1 MDFMTT
7 KEAVKKWNISERR
20 IRQLLQD
27 GRIEG
32 AVKNGNSWNIPV
44 DAVKPVDKRVIKA
57 ETINFIIDLDESYF
71 DEVDKLK
78 KELDSKRPIP
88 KETLRSLEESI
99 NLEWTYNSNGIEGN
113 TLSLHETQV
122 VLEGITVGGKS
133 IKEHLEA
140 INHEKAILYL
150 NELVKEDNPI
160 TEWNIKGIHQLV
172 LKDIDDENAGR
183 YRRENVTIKGATHI
197 PPDYLKVPEL
207 MEKLVL
213 NYENWNDF
221 HPIIQAALLHGE
233 LVKIHPF
240 IDGNGRTSRLLMNLD
255 LMNHGFNPVIIKKGD
270 RLEYYETLDKAHTTS
285 DYTDFIKLI
294 TKLEIEILKKMEVF
308 TKEVF
313 EYYNGIINTISSK
326 YMNLEITNYDCNI
339 NMNKNIFGYC
349 KPNTITINLSKL
361 IRFFM
366 CSYDILYDYNSKLRY
381 INIIKI
387 NILYIIIH
395 ELYHSDQIIDVNK
408 YTIDNEYKNY
418 IENQCNLFTYN

>member
-1 MDFMTT
+1 MEFMTT

-32 AVKNGNSWNIPV
+32 ALKNGNSWNIPI
-44 DAVKPVDKRVIKA
+44 DAIKPVDKRVIKA
-57 ETINFIIDLDESYF
+57 YNLDFIIDLEDNYF
-71 DEVDKLK
+71 NEMDKLK
-78 KELDSKRPIP
+78 RELDSKRPVP
-88 KETLRSLEESI
+88 KETLRSLEDSI

-113 TLSLHETQV
+113 TLTLRETQV

-150 NELVKEDNPI
+150 KDLVKEDNPI

-183 YRRENVTIKGATHI
+183 YRRENVTIKGAIHI

-213 NYENWNDF
+213 NYKNWNNF

-240 IDGNGRTSRLLMNLD
+240 VDGNGRTSRLLMNLD

-294 TKLEIEILKKMEVF
+294 TKLEIEILKK
-308 TKEVF
+308 
-313 EYYNGIINTISSK
+313 Y
-326 YMNLEITNYDCNI
+326 LE
-339 NMNKNIFGYC
+339 
-349 KPNTITINLSKL
+349 LL
-361 IRFFM
+361 
-366 CSYDILYDYNSKLRY
+366 
-381 INIIKI
+381 
-387 NILYIIIH
+387 
-395 ELYHSDQIIDVNK
+395 
-408 YTIDNEYKNY
+408 
-418 IENQCNLFTYN
+418 

>member
-1 MDFMTT
+1 MTT
-7 KEAVKKWNISERR
+7 KDAVKKWNISERR

-44 DAVKPVDKRVIKA
+44 DAIKPVDKRVIKPDST
-57 ETINFIIDLDESYF
+57 EFIIDLEDNYF
-71 DEVDKLK
+71 NEVDQLK
-78 KELDSKRPIP
+78 RELDNKRPIP

-113 TLSLHETQV
+113 TLTLRETQV

-150 NELVKEDNPI
+150 NDLVKEDNPI

-172 LKDIDDENAGR
+172 LKNINDVNAGR

-240 IDGNGRTSRLLMNLD
+240 VDGNGRTSRLLMNLD
-255 LMNHGFNPVIIKKGD
+255 LMNHGYNPVIIKKED
-270 RLEYYETLDKAHTTS
+270 RLEYYEALDKAHTTGN
-285 DYTDFIKLI
+285 YTDFVKLI
-294 TKLEIEILKKMEVF
+294 TKLEIEMLKK
-308 TKEVF
+308 
-313 EYYNGIINTISSK
+313 Y
-326 YMNLEITNYDCNI
+326 L
-339 NMNKNIFGYC
+339 
-349 KPNTITINLSKL
+349 KL
-361 IRFFM
+361 
-366 CSYDILYDYNSKLRY
+366 L
-381 INIIKI
+381 
-387 NILYIIIH
+387 
-395 ELYHSDQIIDVNK
+395 
-408 YTIDNEYKNY
+408 
-418 IENQCNLFTYN
+418 

>member
-1 MDFMTT
+1 MEFMTT

-32 AVKNGNSWNIPV
+32 AVKNGNSWNIPI
-44 DAVKPVDKRVIKA
+44 DAIKPVDKRVIKPDST
-57 ETINFIIDLDESYF
+57 EFIIDLDDNYF
-71 DEVDKLK
+71 NEVDQLK
-78 KELDSKRPIP
+78 KKLDSKRPIP
-88 KETLRSLEESI
+88 KEALRSLEEST

-113 TLSLHETQV
+113 TLTLRETQV

-150 NELVKEDNPI
+150 NDLVKEKNPI
-160 TEWNIKGIHQLV
+160 TEWNIKSIHQLV

-213 NYENWNDF
+213 SYESWNDF

-240 IDGNGRTSRLLMNLD
+240 VDGNGRTSRLLMNLD
-255 LMNHGFNPVIIKKGD
+255 LMNHGYNPVIIKKED
-270 RLEYYETLDKAHTTS
+270 RLEYYEALDKAHTTGN
-285 DYTDFIKLI
+285 YTDFIKLI
-294 TKLEIEILKKMEVF
+294 TRLEIEMLKK
-308 TKEVF
+308 
-313 EYYNGIINTISSK
+313 Y
-326 YMNLEITNYDCNI
+326 LE
-339 NMNKNIFGYC
+339 
-349 KPNTITINLSKL
+349 LL
-361 IRFFM
+361 
-366 CSYDILYDYNSKLRY
+366 
-381 INIIKI
+381 
-387 NILYIIIH
+387 
-395 ELYHSDQIIDVNK
+395 
-408 YTIDNEYKNY
+408 
-418 IENQCNLFTYN
+418 